1 MPEYRRFIA
10 YFYEYIDGKKTN
22 NAGFAKVELRSGM
35 WRILFRLS
43 AGHSPEPPV
52 QVYGFV
58 RKQEYL
64 LGLMMGTMR
73 PGCQMMEEW
82 AYDAGNPIWEK
93 EYFFEDLA
101 GIWIQCGDGR
111 KYVTVWDDDPIDV
124 HRFVLELPKEEPGR
138 LEAAAAY
145 EYVGAD
151 PDSERSVSDA
161 ESEAQ
166 QLKIEA
172 AQIGTDGIYTELE
185 RRSRE
190 RGQMEGGDENGSFSA
205 RAAGGEIGYSGEAV
219 RERGQMEGGDENGSF
234 SARAAEGE
242 IGYSG
247 EAVRESGQME
257 GGDANGNFSAQTA
270 GDKMACQRVIR
281 TILEQREVLEPFE
294 DDQFRKCVK
303 ILPCDLVELQ
313 QVGWQVGRSSFL
325 LHGFYQYHH
334 LMLGELSDGSM
345 VLAVPGLQNP
355 QERYMAMTFG
365 FPDFK
370 TAKWKEKGRQFGYW
384 YRKIN
389 AVCSQETE
397 SAASSPI
404 A

>member
-161 ESEAQ
+161 ESREQ
-166 QLKIEA
+166 QLKIGA
-172 AQIGTDGIYTELE
+172 AQIGMDGIYTELE

-190 RGQMEGGDENGSFSA
+190 RKQTESGENDSFSA
-205 RAAGGEIGYSGEAV
+205 RTAGAEDEIGYSEGAV
-219 RERGQMEGGDENGSF
+219 RERGQTEGGDEKGSF
-234 SARAAEGE
+234 SARIA
-242 IGYSG
+242 G
-247 EAVRESGQME
+247 EAEAPQE
-257 GGDANGNFSAQTA
+257 T
-270 GDKMACQRVIR
+270 ACQRVIR
-281 TILEQREVLEPFE
+281 MILEQREVLEPFE

-397 SAASSPI
+397 SAASAPI

>member
-161 ESEAQ
+161 ESREQ
-166 QLKIEA
+166 QLKIGA
-172 AQIGTDGIYTELE
+172 AQIGMDGIYTELE

-190 RGQMEGGDENGSFSA
+190 RKQTESGENDSFSA
-205 RAAGGEIGYSGEAV
+205 RTAGDEDEIGYSEGAV
-219 RERGQMEGGDENGSF
+219 RERGQTEGGDEKGSF
-234 SARAAEGE
+234 SARIAGKAEAPQE
-242 IGYSG
+242 
-247 EAVRESGQME
+247 
-257 GGDANGNFSAQTA
+257 T
-270 GDKMACQRVIR
+270 ACQRVIR
-281 TILEQREVLEPFE
+281 MILEQREVLEPFE

-397 SAASSPI
+397 SAASAPI

>member
-145 EYVGAD
+145 EYVGAY

-172 AQIGTDGIYTELE
+172 AQIGADGIYTELE

-190 RGQMEGGDENGSFSA
+190 RGQTEGGANGNFSARAAKEEIGYSGEAVGDRGQMEGGENGSFSA
-205 RAAGGEIGYSGEAV
+205 RAAG
-219 RERGQMEGGDENGSF
+219 DE
-234 SARAAEGE
+234 
-242 IGYSG
+242 
-247 EAVRESGQME
+247 
-257 GGDANGNFSAQTA
+257 
-270 GDKMACQRVIR
+270 MACQRVIR
-281 TILEQREVLEPFE
+281 MILEQREVLEPFE

-303 ILPCDLVELQ
+303 ILPCDLMELQ